1 MLLCQKSYLCK
12 ILSILYDSN
21 GLKQYIYIYVLFFK
35 TCPCATHIY
44 ILLALQQNLLNINF
58 RIVSEVSETAEAVFT
73 GHVWPMARTYPAS
86 RTCLAPGLDM
96 SGSRVSS
103 LYKGVDRPPP

>member
-1 MLLCQKSYLCK
+1 M
-12 ILSILYDSN
+12 ILMVSSN
-21 GLKQYIYIYVLFFK
+21 IYIYICFVFQNLSMCHTY
-35 TCPCATHIY
+35 IY

-103 LYKGVDRPPP
+103 LYKGVDRPPLEP